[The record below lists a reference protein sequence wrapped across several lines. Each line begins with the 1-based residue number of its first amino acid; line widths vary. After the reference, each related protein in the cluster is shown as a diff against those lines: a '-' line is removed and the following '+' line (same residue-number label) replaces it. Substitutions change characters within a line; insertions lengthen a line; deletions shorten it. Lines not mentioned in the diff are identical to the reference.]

1 MLCFINYL
9 NRNAE
14 FTLFLAQNLSWVEI
28 AIDLK
33 CKSKFRH
40 ESEHFISHSQHCSVQ
55 SDLCLQNDVSL
66 PFSDWELAMKEKGC
80 AALKR
85 VTICLECLFQY
96 FLMWKKKHIRTN
108 FLAFC
113 QSASLLPQGAS
124 CGNSLNRNYTAHPVL
139 NGALT
144 FILMCECCME
154 WNFIYHTLYDILA
167 PDASGARLNTKTHNS
182 MYCNRFCTALLPQR
196 EVDWCFWLA
205 QF

>member
-1 MLCFINYL
+1 MNQS
-9 NRNAE
+9 
-14 FTLFLAQNLSWVEI
+14 TSLAIHGIVLSGLTSV
-28 AIDLK
+28 
-33 CKSKFRH
+33 CKMMSL
-40 ESEHFISHSQHCSVQ
+40 SHSQTKESV
-55 SDLCLQNDVSL
+55 V
-66 PFSDWELAMKEKGC
+66 KEKGC

-96 FLMWKKKHIRTN
+96 FLMRKQKHIRTN

-154 WNFIYHTLYDILA
+154 WNFI
-167 PDASGARLNTKTHNS
+167 
-182 MYCNRFCTALLPQR
+182 
-196 EVDWCFWLA
+196 
-205 QF
+205 